1 MGSFTWEV
9 IPESTVGEWG
19 SETGN
24 GMKPTNMY
32 FEQITMMGNQSSTL
46 LWSADDY
53 VEWILGLS
61 HPRWEGFR
69 YLF

>member
-46 LWSADDY
+46 LWSDDCDQ
-53 VEWILGLS
+53 
-61 HPRWEGFR
+61 
-69 YLF
+69 